1 MIGIVGATGRV
12 GKALA
17 GQAVARGQGVVAL
30 ARRPELVSEAPARR
44 FDFDDRSTWA
54 PAVQGLQAL
63 FLVAP
68 PGDPENAAAEAIAFL
83 ELARGQGV
91 EHATFCSARAMVF
104 IDRALSFHRI
114 EAWLAQRS
122 EMSHAILRPSW
133 FMQNF
138 SGPWRPAL
146 ERGLL
151 ALPAGGGACTWVD
164 VPDVAAVALQT
175 LADPARW
182 NGRVLTLCGPEAL
195 TVGEAVERIG
205 QIAGV
210 AARYAPVAPKKWVK
224 AAVEGGSPEGQAR
237 YLAYL
242 LQLLAGDSERGV
254 LPDVRRVLGREPG
267 TFEAFVRR
275 EFARRVEA

>member
-17 GQAVARGQGVVAL
+17 EQAVARGQAVVAL
-30 ARRPELVSEAPARR
+30 VRAPDQVKGPPARR
-44 FDFDDRSTWA
+44 FEFGDRSTWM
-54 PAVQGLQAL
+54 PALLGVRTL

-138 SGPWRPAL
+138 SGLWRPAL

-151 ALPAGGGACTWVD
+151 TLPAGGGACTWVD
-164 VPDVAAVALQT
+164 VPDVAAVALET
-175 LADPARW
+175 LLDPARW
-182 NGRVLTLCGPEAL
+182 NGKVLTLCGPEPL
-195 TVGEAVERIG
+195 TVADAVERIG
-205 QIAGV
+205 QIAGI
-210 AARYAPVAPKKWVK
+210 AATYSPVAPKKWVK
-224 AAVEGGSPEGQAR
+224 TAVEEGVPEGQAR
-237 YLAYL
+237 FVAYL
-242 LQLLAGDSERGV
+242 LQLLAGDSERAV

-267 TFEAFVRR
+267 SFEAFVRR
-275 EFARRVEA
+275 EFAQRARA